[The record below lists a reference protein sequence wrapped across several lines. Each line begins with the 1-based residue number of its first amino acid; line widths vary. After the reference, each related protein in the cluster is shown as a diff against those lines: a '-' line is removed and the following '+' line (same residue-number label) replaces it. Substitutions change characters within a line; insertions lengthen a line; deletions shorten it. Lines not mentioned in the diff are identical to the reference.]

1 MNMMETGPQ
10 GCYRDPEMGRGAK
23 KLLHEAL
30 ALPTE
35 ERAELAAEL
44 IASLDG
50 PADTDVEAAWA
61 AEIERR
67 AAKVLS
73 GESEG
78 TPWEE
83 VRRRIER
90 EISGR

>member
-1 MNMMETGPQ
+1 
-10 GCYRDPEMGRGAK
+10 MGKAAK

-30 ALPTE
+30 GLPTE

-50 PADTDVEAAWA
+50 PADAEVEAAWA

-73 GESEG
+73 GESQG

-83 VRRRIER
+83 VRRRVER
-90 EISGR
+90 ETSGR

>member
-1 MNMMETGPQ
+1 METGAR
-10 GCYRDPEMGRGAK
+10 GWYRDRVMGKAAK
-23 KLLHEAL
+23 TLLHEAL
-30 ALPTE
+30 GLPTD

-50 PADTDVEAAWA
+50 PADADVETAWA
-61 AEIERR
+61 VEIERR
-67 AAKVLS
+67 AARVLS
-73 GESEG
+73 GESQG

>member
-1 MNMMETGPQ
+1 
-10 GCYRDPEMGRGAK
+10 MGRGAK

-61 AEIERR
+61 AEIECR

-73 GESEG
+73 GASEG

-83 VRRRIER
+83 VQRRIER

>member
-1 MNMMETGPQ
+1 
-10 GCYRDPEMGRGAK
+10 MGKAAE

-30 ALPTE
+30 RLPTE

-50 PADTDVEAAWA
+50 PAAPDVEAAWA
-61 AEIERR
+61 VEIERR

-73 GESEG
+73 GESQG
-78 TPWEE
+78 APWEE

>member
-1 MNMMETGPQ
+1 
-10 GCYRDPEMGRGAK
+10 MGEVAK
-23 KLLHEAL
+23 KLLNEAL
-30 ALPTE
+30 GLPTE

-50 PADTDVEAAWA
+50 PADADVEAAWA

-73 GESEG
+73 ATG
-78 TPWEE
+78 TATIPLRHG
-83 VRRRIER
+83 VPGTR
-90 EISGR
+90 G

>member
-1 MNMMETGPQ
+1 
-10 GCYRDPEMGRGAK
+10 MGDAAK
-23 KLLHEAL
+23 KLLHDAL

-50 PADTDVEAAWA
+50 PADPDVEAEWA
-61 AEIERR
+61 VEIERR
-67 AAKVLS
+67 AARVLS
-73 GESEG
+73 GESKG

>member
-1 MNMMETGPQ
+1 
-10 GCYRDPEMGRGAK
+10 MGKTAK

-30 ALPTE
+30 GLSTE

-50 PADTDVEAAWA
+50 PADVDVEAAWA

-73 GESEG
+73 G
-78 TPWEE
+78 
-83 VRRRIER
+83 
-90 EISGR
+90 

>member
-1 MNMMETGPQ
+1 
-10 GCYRDPEMGRGAK
+10 MGRGAK

-30 ALPTE
+30 ALPME

>member
-1 MNMMETGPQ
+1 
-10 GCYRDPEMGRGAK
+10 MGKAAK

-30 ALPTE
+30 VLPTE
-35 ERAELAAEL
+35 ERAELAAES

-50 PADTDVEAAWA
+50 SADTGVEAAWA

-67 AAKVLS
+67 ATKVLS

-78 TPWEE
+78 TPWGD

>member
-1 MNMMETGPQ
+1 MSKAAE
-10 GCYRDPEMGRGAK
+10 
-23 KLLHEAL
+23 KLLNEAL
-30 ALPTE
+30 TLPTD

-50 PADTDVEAAWA
+50 PRDADLESAWA

-73 GESEG
+73 GESKG
-78 TPWEE
+78 IPWAD

-90 EISGR
+90 ELANR